1 MRVSAQIARVA
12 RQRRSFSWPK
22 KALDLVKANR
32 NAGGRARYKLISS
45 LARMTG
51 YPRTACLRFARRCGV
66 IAKRPYRNWSPRETG
81 LLLQLSESHKLPA
94 VARKLKRSR
103 TAVRGMLERLGIKIG
118 KDGWTKYV
126 LASFLHVRPQTVQTW
141 VDRGWLKAHKEG
153 TATLPRLVI
162 SSDDFL
168 RFLKQHPAAV
178 FQGHLRKDRL
188 EFIFKHVVPRSHVD
202 RVPVKPA
209 RKERAPRR
217 RGPYGGKRSQEFQR
231 GRARRRACRAE
242 EL

>member
-1 MRVSAQIARVA
+1 MRVSAQIARVT

-22 KALDLVKANR
+22 KAENLLKANR

-51 YPRTACLRFARRCGV
+51 YPRNACLRFARRCGF
-66 IAKRPYRNWSPRETG
+66 IAKRPYRNWSPRETD

-94 VARKLKRSR
+94 MARKLKRSC

-126 LASFLHVRPQTVQTW
+126 LASFLHVRPQTVQEW

-162 SSDDFL
+162 RRDDFL
-168 RFLKQHPAAV
+168 KFFRRHPDALL
-178 FQGHLRKDRL
+178 QGDVREDRL
-188 EFIFKHVVPRSHVD
+188 EFIFEHVVPRSHVD
-202 RVPVKPA
+202 HLPVRPA
-209 RKERAPRR
+209 RKDRAARR
-217 RGPYGGKRSQEFQR
+217 RGPQGEKRSQDCQR
-231 GRARRRACRAE
+231 GRKRRGTCRTEA
-242 EL
+242 L